1 MEPYAGTEATGEV
14 LSVEWEPSDVQV
26 RAQPQ
31 LKAAVKSRAEVQGS
45 PAWMRAFAGQRKDRR
60 YYELV
65 EDTLRQGFDYRYFVL
80 TGEGGE
86 VRAIQPFFLLDQDLL
101 AGTGPRIARAAE
113 AIRRVWPRFLL
124 MRTLM
129 VGCAAGEGHLD
140 AQDEGTRSAIA
151 RGLGAAISEQ
161 ARQLKAALV
170 VFKEF
175 TAGDRAALACLKER
189 GFTRIPS
196 MPMTRR
202 RLNFASFEE
211 YMRLALSQ
219 KFRAQLRRNCRA
231 PPSAPSLKCGLSP
244 T

>member
-1 MEPYAGTEATGEV
+1 MGALRCGGARPASAQGG
-14 LSVEWEPSDVQV
+14 SQV
-26 RAQPQ
+26 ARGDP
-31 LKAAVKSRAEVQGS
+31 
-45 PAWMRAFAGQRKDRR
+45 GQRRPGCAHSQASGRTAAITSWWK
-60 YYELV
+60 
-65 EDTLRQGFDYRYFVL
+65 TPSAQGFDYRYFVL

-101 AGTGPRIARAAE
+101 AGAGPRIARLAE
-113 AIRRVWPRFLL
+113 TIRRIWPRFLL

-140 AQDEGTRSAIA
+140 AQDEGTRFAIA

-161 ARQLKAALV
+161 ARAAQ
-170 VFKEF
+170 
-175 TAGDRAALACLKER
+175 GRACRVQGVHGRRTGPRWRACKER

-219 KFRAQLRRNCRA
+219 KFRGAIAPELPALRRARPA
-231 PPSAPSLKCGLSP
+231 
-244 T
+244 